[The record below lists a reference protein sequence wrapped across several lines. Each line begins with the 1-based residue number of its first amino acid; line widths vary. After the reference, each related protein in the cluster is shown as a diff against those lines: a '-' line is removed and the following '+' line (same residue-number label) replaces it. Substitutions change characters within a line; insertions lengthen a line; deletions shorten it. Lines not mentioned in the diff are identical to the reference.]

1 MEMRITQDRL
11 YKIGESLKT
20 IKANLTKQIKFDV
33 ERTEDT
39 IEPEHLQNYMEIQAI
54 LKHFEDVGIDVN
66 YKE

>member
-1 MEMRITQDRL
+1 MRITQDRL